1 MYHSKDTAIWRETV
15 VETTNFGMKALQST
29 TVSPWTS
36 MDNMVVVWIR
46 VSVWLV
52 VPYDVSVL
60 SCGNTTQSLQVPI
73 ISPTGGNLRI
83 LSRIST
89 ACNRK

>member
-1 MYHSKDTAIWRETV
+1 
-15 VETTNFGMKALQST
+15 
-29 TVSPWTS
+29 

-83 LSRIST
+83 LSLREYRPYVIV
-89 ACNRK
+89 NRLEPFLEKRPM